1 MKPIRSRVTL
11 ARARAAIAAAAALAV
26 VAAGGTA
33 IAQRTP
39 AKTATT
45 SGVYTGVLNAR
56 SKVFKWNIFGS
67 RSQRRVTLGFAREG
81 DKLQVHETS
90 HDALAP
96 GKAYT
101 TSTTGH
107 VVVERVNG
115 RGETELTVRFGG
127 QAFVDQVTKAA
138 RVLEREKGLAPTF
151 SIVDAVGET
160 TYTFRKDGAVHVE
173 GRGGTRVNVELP
185 GLAGSVMRAIMRS
198 DLRATSRGDL
208 LKTGQR

>member
-11 ARARAAIAAAAALAV
+11 ARTRAAIAAAAALAV

-56 SKVFKWNIFGS
+56 SKVREWS
-67 RSQRRVTLGFAREG
+67 AYERRVTLALTREG
-81 DKLQVHETS
+81 GRLRVHETT
-90 HDALAP
+90 HDALGP
-96 GKAYT
+96 GKDYT
-101 TSTTGH
+101 LSTTGR
-107 VVVERVNG
+107 VVVERVNS
-115 RGETELTVRFGG
+115 RGDTELKVELGG
-127 QAFVDQVTKAA
+127 PDFVDQVTNAA
-138 RVLEREKGLAPTF
+138 RAVERSKGLAPMV
-151 SIVDAVGET
+151 SIVDATSET

-185 GLAGSVMRAIMRS
+185 GLAGSIMRAIMRS
-198 DLRATSRGDL
+198 SLRATSKGEL
-208 LKTGQR
+208 LKADQR